1 LASDLSQDS
10 RLFRQIDKKMRL
22 PLLALTIA
30 GMCCNLI
37 AGESTLEPLSL
48 SRPLTIEDAVR
59 IALLQNA
66 SILQQIQQL
75 KVQRGLFFQAQ
86 SQLLPQVS
94 MSSNYMQNSK
104 ALNPSVSSSRPNFDL
119 LTVPSGGQLNV
130 ASAGPGGTNNAI
142 AIPVSALSSGSS
154 LTTTQNQS
162 WSVQVTVS
170 QLVYDGGATIAGRRQ
185 ALINEQ
191 EAYYTLRDTID
202 SVVSTVRTQ
211 FYQILLNKALVQVQE
226 ESVNLLQSQLEDQK
240 SRYEAGTVPQFNV
253 LQAEGQLQN
262 QIPQLISARNN
273 YLIAQ
278 QTLARTL
285 AIPAGPQY
293 TTNQPLPVEGELGFN
308 PIQYDLGS
316 ALIAARANRPFLK
329 AQQSAI
335 LANVENITVQAA
347 GFKPKITA
355 NAGWEQ
361 INNPLT
367 SDLSNTL
374 NGWFINLQGSWSV
387 FDGGLTYGKLK
398 EARAQLEQAKLTYD
412 DSVRQVELEVATAC
426 DNLHQAALTVDSAQ
440 TGVAVNLEAL
450 RLADERLAAGTGT
463 QLDVL
468 NAQTQLT
475 TARSNLVS
483 AEFSYLSAFVS
494 YQQNTGTETK
504 YNNIFD
510 DPANRPMTLTRSE
523 AAQAARAR
531 YNSPL
536 DPGMPAT
543 KKGKIIALRPP
554 KGEVVRPND

>member
-1 LASDLSQDS
+1 
-10 RLFRQIDKKMRL
+10 MRL
-22 PLLALTIA
+22 PLLALTVA

-48 SRPLTIEDAVR
+48 SRPLRIEDAVR

-75 KVQRGLFFQAQ
+75 KVQKGLFLQAQ
-86 SQLLPQVS
+86 SQLLPQVT
-94 MSSNYMQNSK
+94 MSSTYSQQSN
-104 ALNPSVSSSRPNFDL
+104 ALTPSFSSTGQPNFDL
-119 LTVPSGGQLNV
+119 LTVPSGNQLTVN
-130 ASAGPGGTNNAI
+130 SAGGTRNPLGTTNAL
-142 AIPVSALSSGSS
+142 PVPLSALSGSAS
-154 LTTTQNQS
+154 SSSTSQNQS
-162 WSVQVTVS
+162 WQVQITVS
-170 QLVYDGGATIAGRRQ
+170 QLVYDGGATIAGRRA

-191 EAYYTLRDTID
+191 QAYYTLRDTID

-262 QIPQLISARNN
+262 QIPQLIAARNN

-335 LANVENITVQAA
+335 LASVENVTVQAA

-361 INNPLT
+361 INNPTT
-367 SDLSNTL
+367 SDMSNTL
-374 NGWFINLQGSWSV
+374 QGWFLNLQGSWSI
-387 FDGGLTYGKLK
+387 FDGFLTYGKLK

-426 DNLHQAALTVDSAQ
+426 DNLNQAALTVDSAQ

-483 AEFSYLSAFVS
+483 AEFSYLSAYVS

-543 KKGKIIALRPP
+543 KKGKLISLRPP

>member
-1 LASDLSQDS
+1 
-10 RLFRQIDKKMRL
+10 MRL

-86 SQLLPQVS
+86 SQLLPQLT
-94 MSSNYMQNSK
+94 MSSNYMQNSNS
-104 ALNPSVSSSRPNFDL
+104 LTPSVSSSRPNFDL
-119 LTVPSGGQLNV
+119 LTVPSGKQLTVN
-130 ASAGPGGTNNAI
+130 SAGVTGTNNAI
-142 AIPVSALSSGSS
+142 AVPVSTLTGGSS
-154 LTTTQNQS
+154 TTSTTQNQS
-162 WSVQVTVS
+162 WSVQITVS

-185 ALINEQ
+185 ALISEQ

-262 QIPQLISARNN
+262 QIPQLIAARNN

-367 SDLSNTL
+367 SDMSNTL
-374 NGWFINLQGSWSV
+374 QGWFINLQGSWSI
-387 FDGGLTYGKLK
+387 FDGLLTYGKLK

-543 KKGKIIALRPP
+543 KKGRIITLQPP

>member
-1 LASDLSQDS
+1 
-10 RLFRQIDKKMRL
+10 MRL
-22 PLLALTIA
+22 PLLALTFA

-75 KVQRGLFFQAQ
+75 KVERGLFLQAQ
-86 SQLLPQVS
+86 SQLLPQVT
-94 MSSNYMQNSK
+94 MSSTYSQQSNS
-104 ALNPSVSSSRPNFDL
+104 LTPSFSSTGQPNFDL
-119 LTVPSGGQLNV
+119 LTVPSGNQLTVN
-130 ASAGPGGTNNAI
+130 SAGGTRNPLGSTNAL
-142 AIPVSALSSGSS
+142 PVPLSAFSSSASS
-154 LTTTQNQS
+154 SSTSQNQS
-162 WSVQVTVS
+162 WVVQITVS
-170 QLVYDGGATIAGRRQ
+170 QLVYDGGATIAGRRA

-191 EAYYTLRDTID
+191 QAYYTLRDTID

-262 QIPQLISARNN
+262 QIPQLIAARNN

-293 TTNQPLPVEGELGFN
+293 TSNQPLPVEGELGFN
-308 PIQYDLGS
+308 PIQFDLGT

-355 NAGWEQ
+355 NVGWEQ
-361 INNPLT
+361 INNPTT
-367 SDLSNTL
+367 SDMTNTL
-374 NGWFINLQGSWSV
+374 QGWFLNLQGSWSI
-387 FDGGLTYGKLK
+387 FDGFLTYGKVK
-398 EARAQLEQAKLTYD
+398 AARAQLEQAKITYD
-412 DSVRQVELEVATAC
+412 DAVRQVELEVATAC

-483 AEFSYLSAFVS
+483 AEFSYLSAYVS
-494 YQQNTGTETK
+494 YQQDTGTETK

-510 DPANRPMTLTRSE
+510 DPANRPMTLTRGE

-536 DPGMPAT
+536 DPSMPAT
-543 KKGKIIALRPP
+543 KKAKLISLRPP

>member
-1 LASDLSQDS
+1 
-10 RLFRQIDKKMRL
+10 
-22 PLLALTIA
+22 
-30 GMCCNLI
+30 
-37 AGESTLEPLSL
+37 
-48 SRPLTIEDAVR
+48 
-59 IALLQNA
+59 
-66 SILQQIQQL
+66 
-75 KVQRGLFFQAQ
+75 
-86 SQLLPQVS
+86 
-94 MSSNYMQNSK
+94 
-104 ALNPSVSSSRPNFDL
+104 
-119 LTVPSGGQLNV
+119 
-130 ASAGPGGTNNAI
+130 
-142 AIPVSALSSGSS
+142 
-154 LTTTQNQS
+154 
-162 WSVQVTVS
+162 
-170 QLVYDGGATIAGRRQ
+170 
-185 ALINEQ
+185 
-191 EAYYTLRDTID
+191 
-202 SVVSTVRTQ
+202 
-211 FYQILLNKALVQVQE
+211 
-226 ESVNLLQSQLEDQK
+226 
-240 SRYEAGTVPQFNV
+240 
-253 LQAEGQLQN
+253 
-262 QIPQLISARNN
+262 
-273 YLIAQ
+273 
-278 QTLARTL
+278 LARTL

-367 SDLSNTL
+367 SDMSNTL
-374 NGWFINLQGSWSV
+374 QGWFINLQGSWSI
-387 FDGGLTYGKLK
+387 FDGLLTYGKLK

-543 KKGKIIALRPP
+543 KKGRIITLQPP

>member
-1 LASDLSQDS
+1 
-10 RLFRQIDKKMRL
+10 MRL

-86 SQLLPQVS
+86 SQLLPQLT
-94 MSSNYMQNSK
+94 MSSNYMQNSNS
-104 ALNPSVSSSRPNFDL
+104 LTPSVSSSRPNFDL
-119 LTVPSGGQLNV
+119 LTVPSGKQLTVN
-130 ASAGPGGTNNAI
+130 SAGVTGTNNAI
-142 AIPVSALSSGSS
+142 AVPVSTLTGGSS
-154 LTTTQNQS
+154 TTSTTQNQS
-162 WSVQVTVS
+162 WSVQITVS

-262 QIPQLISARNN
+262 QIPQLIAARNN

-367 SDLSNTL
+367 SDMSNTL
-374 NGWFINLQGSWSV
+374 QGWFINLQGSWSI
-387 FDGGLTYGKLK
+387 FDGLLTYGKLK

-543 KKGKIIALRPP
+543 KKGRIITLQPP

>member
-1 LASDLSQDS
+1 
-10 RLFRQIDKKMRL
+10 MRL

-94 MSSNYMQNSK
+94 MSSNYMKNAKS
-104 ALNPSVSSSRPNFDL
+104 LTPSVSSSRPNFDL
-119 LTVPSGGQLNV
+119 LTVPSGGQLSV
-130 ASAGPGGTNNAI
+130 ASTGPGGTNNAI
-142 AIPVSALSSGSS
+142 AIPVSSLSSASS
-154 LTTTQNQS
+154 ITSAQNQS

-543 KKGKIIALRPP
+543 KKGKLIALRPP

>member
-1 LASDLSQDS
+1 
-10 RLFRQIDKKMRL
+10 MRL
-22 PLLALTIA
+22 PLLALTVA

-48 SRPLTIEDAVR
+48 SRPLRIEDAVR

-75 KVQRGLFFQAQ
+75 KVQKGLVFQAQ
-86 SQLLPQVS
+86 SQLLPQVT
-94 MSSNYMQNSK
+94 MSSSYLQNSNS
-104 ALNPSVSSSRPNFDL
+104 LSPSVSSSRPNFDL
-119 LTVPSGGQLNV
+119 L
-130 ASAGPGGTNNAI
+130 AI
-142 AIPVSALSSGSS
+142 ANGAPNQMSLGFARNANNTTNSAFPISVGQFGSS
-154 LTTTQNQS
+154 NTSNTQNQS
-162 WSVQVTVS
+162 WSVQITVS

-211 FYQILLNKALVQVQE
+211 FYRILLDKALVQVQE

-262 QIPQLISARNN
+262 QIPQLIAARNT
-273 YLIAQ
+273 YLIDQ

-285 AIPAGPQY
+285 AIPASPQY
-293 TTNQPLPVEGELGFN
+293 LSNQPLPIEGELGFN

-347 GFKPKITA
+347 GFKPKVTA

-367 SDLSNTL
+367 SDMSNTL
-374 NGWFINLQGSWSV
+374 QGWFINLQGSWNI
-387 FDGGLTYGKLK
+387 FDGFLTYGKLK

-483 AEFSYLSAFVS
+483 AEFSYLSAYVS

-543 KKGKIIALRPP
+543 KKGKLITLRPP

>member
-1 LASDLSQDS
+1 
-10 RLFRQIDKKMRL
+10 MRL
-22 PLLALTIA
+22 PLLTLTIA

-59 IALLQNA
+59 ISLLQNA

-86 SQLLPQVS
+86 SQLLPQLT
-94 MSSNYMQNSK
+94 MSSNYMQTSNS
-104 ALNPSVSSSRPNFDL
+104 LVPSVSSSRPNFDL
-119 LTVPSGGQLNV
+119 LAVPSGKQLTVN
-130 ASAGPGGTNNAI
+130 SAGAGGTNNAI
-142 AIPVSALSSGSS
+142 PIPVSTLTGGSS
-154 LTTTQNQS
+154 TTSTTQNQS
-162 WSVQVTVS
+162 WSVQITVS

-262 QIPQLISARNN
+262 QIPQLIAARNN

-329 AQQSAI
+329 AQQSAV

-347 GFKPKITA
+347 GFKPKVTA

-367 SDLSNTL
+367 SDLTNTL
-374 NGWFINLQGSWSV
+374 QGWFINLQGSWNV
-387 FDGGLTYGKLK
+387 FDGFLTYGKLK

-483 AEFSYLSAFVS
+483 AEFSYLSAYVS

-531 YNSPL
+531 YNSPF

-543 KKGKIIALRPP
+543 KKGKLIALHPP

>member
-1 LASDLSQDS
+1 
-10 RLFRQIDKKMRL
+10 MRL

-104 ALNPSVSSSRPNFDL
+104 SLTPSVSSSRPNFDL

-130 ASAGPGGTNNAI
+130 ASTGTAGTNNAI
-142 AIPVSALSSGSS
+142 AVPVSSLSSGSS
-154 LTTTQNQS
+154 TTTTQNQS

-387 FDGGLTYGKLK
+387 FDGGL
-398 EARAQLEQAKLTYD
+398 D
-412 DSVRQVELEVATAC
+412 
-426 DNLHQAALTVDSAQ
+426 
-440 TGVAVNLEAL
+440 L
-450 RLADERLAAGTGT
+450 REIERGTRTIGTGE
-463 QLDVL
+463 
-468 NAQTQLT
+468 A
-475 TARSNLVS
+475 NL
-483 AEFSYLSAFVS
+483 
-494 YQQNTGTETK
+494 
-504 YNNIFD
+504 
-510 DPANRPMTLTRSE
+510 RR
-523 AAQAARAR
+523 
-531 YNSPL
+531 
-536 DPGMPAT
+536 
-543 KKGKIIALRPP
+543 LRPAGRIGSGHCLRQP
-554 KGEVVRPND
+554 APSGPDGG

>member
-1 LASDLSQDS
+1 MTAEP
-10 RLFRQIDKKMRL
+10 
-22 PLLALTIA
+22 PLLDV
-30 GMCCNLI
+30 
-37 AGESTLEPLSL
+37 E
-48 SRPLTIEDAVR
+48 
-59 IALLQNA
+59 
-66 SILQQIQQL
+66 
-75 KVQRGLFFQAQ
+75 
-86 SQLLPQVS
+86 
-94 MSSNYMQNSK
+94 
-104 ALNPSVSSSRPNFDL
+104 
-119 LTVPSGGQLNV
+119 
-130 ASAGPGGTNNAI
+130 
-142 AIPVSALSSGSS
+142 
-154 LTTTQNQS
+154 
-162 WSVQVTVS
+162 
-170 QLVYDGGATIAGRRQ
+170 Q

-308 PIQYDLGS
+308 PIQYDLGT

-374 NGWFINLQGSWSV
+374 KGWFINLQGSWSV

-510 DPANRPMTLTRSE
+510 DPANRPMTL
-523 AAQAARAR
+523 
-531 YNSPL
+531 
-536 DPGMPAT
+536 DP
-543 KKGKIIALRPP
+543 
-554 KGEVVRPND
+554 E